1 MSRLSQLSR
10 SVQGRRAII
19 TGAGSGMGRSTAHLF
34 ADEGATLCLIDAN
47 DSVHTTCEE
56 IRRTHGE
63 GAAESHVVDVRDRET
78 LGRIIHQFGSVTGV
92 IDILVNNAGVSLPS
106 PLGFDD
112 DIFDDHWNRTL
123 AINLSAYVHMTRM
136 VVPFMRSSD
145 AGRIVNI
152 ASTEAIVATPGI
164 SAYSASK
171 AGVTGLTRS
180 LAVELGPTGITVNC
194 VCPGPINT
202 GMTEAIPDEAKSK
215 YARRRVAL
223 RRYAEPEEVA
233 HMTLSLCLP
242 AMSFVTGASIPVDG
256 GVTIR
261 HT

>member
-1 MSRLSQLSR
+1 MSRLSRLSR
-10 SVQGRRAII
+10 SVAGHRVII
-19 TGAGSGMGRSTAHLF
+19 TGAGSGMGRATAHLF
-34 ADEGATLCLIDAN
+34 ADEGAALCLMDHN
-47 DSVHTTCEE
+47 DSVLRTNDE
-56 IRRTHGE
+56 IVAAHGD
-63 GAAESHVVDVRDRET
+63 GVAESHVVDVRDAASVR
-78 LGRIIHQFGSVTGV
+78 RVVDQFGARAGV
-92 IDILVNNAGVSLPS
+92 IDVLVNNAGVSLPS

-112 DIFDDHWNRTL
+112 EQFMDAWDRTL
-123 AINLSAYVHMTRM
+123 AINLSAYVNLARL
-136 VVPFMRSSD
+136 VLPYLRRSA

-180 LAVELGPTGITVNC
+180 LAVELGSTGITVNC
-194 VCPGPINT
+194 ICPGPINT
-202 GMTEAIPDEAKSK
+202 GMTEGISAEAKEK

-223 RRYAEPEEVA
+223 RRYADPEEVA

-256 GVTIR
+256 GVTVR